1 MIRARSTRLVGS
13 VRDREISCKRCRC
26 SASVGSAITRRGATT
41 GSPNPI
47 PPPRLLPH
55 LAQHAKSNPNI
66 LIFWNLYTSGEIGG
80 FTDSQV
86 ALLQTF
92 AEQAVIAIT
101 SAETYRELQQRTGD
115 LQESL
120 EYQTATSDVLKVI
133 SGSSFDVQPVF
144 ETILETAARFAAPI
158 SERS

>member
-41 GSPNPI
+41 GSPRSI

-66 LIFWNLYTSGEIGG
+66 LIFWNLYTSIPDR
-80 FTDSQV
+80 TPR
-86 ALLQTF
+86 T
-92 AEQAVIAIT
+92 AVRN
-101 SAETYRELQQRTGD
+101 YHQLGTGAD
-115 LQESL
+115 LQPL
-120 EYQTATSDVLKVI
+120 PGDV
-133 SGSSFDVQPVF
+133 
-144 ETILETAARFAAPI
+144 
-158 SERS
+158 

>member
-66 LIFWNLYTSGEIGG
+66 LIFWNLYTSNAKLARRCELG
-80 FTDSQV
+80 FDADQLRSEFMGSPQS
-86 ALLQTF
+86 A
-92 AEQAVIAIT
+92 IA
-101 SAETYRELQQRTGD
+101 A
-115 LQESL
+115 
-120 EYQTATSDVLKVI
+120 ASD
-133 SGSSFDVQPVF
+133 D
-144 ETILETAARFAAPI
+144 
-158 SERS
+158 

>member
-47 PPPRLLPH
+47 PSPRLLPH

-66 LIFWNLYTSGEIGG
+66 LIFWNLYTSIRQLGGAVAHSIPKRFGKSRIVEDPDLSRRKKSRHSLRIAGARQPAGDDDPVVAGEHPGEAPAV
-80 FTDSQV
+80 TLCQK
-86 ALLQTF
+86 LP
-92 AEQAVIAIT
+92 QAPLPLRV
-101 SAETYRELQQRTGD
+101 S
-115 LQESL
+115 
-120 EYQTATSDVLKVI
+120 
-133 SGSSFDVQPVF
+133 P
-144 ETILETAARFAAPI
+144 
-158 SERS
+158 

>member
-66 LIFWNLYTSGEIGG
+66 LIFWNLYTSDAREGLGWGGGCNVGGHHIGRG
-80 FTDSQV
+80 
-86 ALLQTF
+86 
-92 AEQAVIAIT
+92 
-101 SAETYRELQQRTGD
+101 QRR
-115 LQESL
+115 
-120 EYQTATSDVLKVI
+120 AC
-133 SGSSFDVQPVF
+133 
-144 ETILETAARFAAPI
+144 
-158 SERS
+158 

>member
-66 LIFWNLYTSGEIGG
+66 LIFWNLCTRTQLDNEI
-80 FTDSQV
+80 
-86 ALLQTF
+86 
-92 AEQAVIAIT
+92 
-101 SAETYRELQQRTGD
+101 
-115 LQESL
+115 
-120 EYQTATSDVLKVI
+120 
-133 SGSSFDVQPVF
+133 
-144 ETILETAARFAAPI
+144 ETAVQRETFKQMLLRLQDDPQIQQKIGTFLRGSGLARSTGINVPQ
-158 SERS
+158 RWHR

>member
-66 LIFWNLYTSGEIGG
+66 LIFWNLYTSATVIRSGIAEGIGDDLG
-80 FTDSQV
+80 ARNGRQHFGRV
-86 ALLQTF
+86 ACREPFLNELV
-92 AEQAVIAIT
+92 QAH
-101 SAETYRELQQRTGD
+101 
-115 LQESL
+115 L
-120 EYQTATSDVLKVI
+120 EKALH
-133 SGSSFDVQPVF
+133 
-144 ETILETAARFAAPI
+144 
-158 SERS
+158 

>member
-66 LIFWNLYTSGEIGG
+66 LIFRNLYTSVEPTIEHGDCRDEDEHRADSHHPCREPAATARSAGVPGG
-80 FTDSQV
+80 ARNRAAVRAGSVRRLSQ
-86 ALLQTF
+86 AWGGGGGR
-92 AEQAVIAIT
+92 
-101 SAETYRELQQRTGD
+101 ETKKG
-115 LQESL
+115 
-120 EYQTATSDVLKVI
+120 
-133 SGSSFDVQPVF
+133 
-144 ETILETAARFAAPI
+144 AARHADC
-158 SERS
+158 

>member
-55 LAQHAKSNPNI
+55 LAQHAQSNPNI
-66 LIFWNLYTSGEIGG
+66 LIFWNLYTSE
-80 FTDSQV
+80 
-86 ALLQTF
+86 ALQGRK
-92 AEQAVIAIT
+92 AEQRIGRAGNDG
-101 SAETYRELQQRTGD
+101 RR
-115 LQESL
+115 
-120 EYQTATSDVLKVI
+120 
-133 SGSSFDVQPVF
+133 P
-144 ETILETAARFAAPI
+144 
-158 SERS
+158 ERVGVAS

>member
-66 LIFWNLYTSGEIGG
+66 LIFWNLYTSLSKNHGAKNGRR
-80 FTDSQV
+80 Q
-86 ALLQTF
+86 LLRSVKGRF
-92 AEQAVIAIT
+92 LARHGV
-101 SAETYRELQQRTGD
+101 
-115 LQESL
+115 QES
-120 EYQTATSDVLKVI
+120 AP
-133 SGSSFDVQPVF
+133 G
-144 ETILETAARFAAPI
+144 ARAG
-158 SERS
+158 E